1 MNRIQIKARG
11 FTFDAWLDGPE
22 EGPLLLLL
30 HGLPRTSWEW
40 HHQIPRLAEAG
51 FRTVA
56 PDLRGYCPRAR
67 PKGVDAYI
75 ENEYVEDIL
84 AIADQLGCLSG

>member
-1 MNRIQIKARG
+1 M
-11 FTFDAWLDGPE
+11 
-22 EGPLLLLL
+22 
-30 HGLPRTSWEW
+30 
-40 HHQIPRLAEAG
+40 PRLAEAG